1 MFIIVANK
9 RHVKK
14 DINWF
19 DVLSLP
25 SGKPMLFGT
34 KTEAVRFLQDLS
46 NENDWNELYV
56 EDADIKIERVH

>member
-9 RHVKK
+9 LYIKK
-14 DINWF
+14 DINSY

-46 NENDWNELYV
+46 SENDWNELYV
-56 EDADIKIERVH
+56 EDADIKIESVH